1 MSDAEILIRCPG
13 CGTAHRVTMAVGQQL
28 RCTTCQTVF
37 SAPVLDPSSLTLL
50 DPTAAA
56 TPAGSGAGPELGTA
70 GNATGVAVGETA
82 AFAPAQG
89 VPQVP
94 QIAAGKERRRRES
107 WREDEN
113 TPRPTPAAAPAPA
126 PPAESGVLWNLV
138 ALVALVCIVV
148 SGSIL
153 GIYVVRRWD
162 GAPGGSERLTPPAT
176 TQPGAAAPSAHR
188 WTDAVRGAQQLGK
201 LETQVVRAKYGAV
214 RAKDLN
220 NEVIT
225 TDDTNLLAITVAVH
239 NRGSQAHAFQ
249 SWYAGTTSQEGAA
262 ELLPELSDDAGRV
275 YALLRF
281 EDVSSIEGQRLA
293 DTIEPHQQVQDTV
306 VFLVPEGIDRK
317 QIRYL
322 RLALPADALG
332 TSGWFRFEIPA
343 SMVRGL
349 VDAPPSAEP
358 SAPAEEADGTSTE
371 EPAGTSAKEPD
382 A

>member
-1 MSDAEILIRCPG
+1 
-13 CGTAHRVTMAVGQQL
+13 
-28 RCTTCQTVF
+28 
-37 SAPVLDPSSLTLL
+37 
-50 DPTAAA
+50 
-56 TPAGSGAGPELGTA
+56 
-70 GNATGVAVGETA
+70 
-82 AFAPAQG
+82 
-89 VPQVP
+89 
-94 QIAAGKERRRRES
+94 
-107 WREDEN
+107 
-113 TPRPTPAAAPAPA
+113 
-126 PPAESGVLWNLV
+126 
-138 ALVALVCIVV
+138 
-148 SGSIL
+148 
-153 GIYVVRRWD
+153 
-162 GAPGGSERLTPPAT
+162 
-176 TQPGAAAPSAHR
+176 
-188 WTDAVRGAQQLGK
+188 
-201 LETQVVRAKYGAV
+201 VVRAKYGAV

-225 TDDTNLLAITVAVH
+225 TDDTNLLAITVAIH